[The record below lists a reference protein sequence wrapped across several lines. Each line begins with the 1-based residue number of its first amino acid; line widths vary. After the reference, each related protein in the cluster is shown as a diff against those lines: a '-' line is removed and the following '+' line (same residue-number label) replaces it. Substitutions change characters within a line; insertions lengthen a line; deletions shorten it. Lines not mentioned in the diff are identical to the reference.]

1 MENKIKDS
9 GFVKAGHDEAL
20 EFITKLHVELFSL
33 SNTKKHF
40 YWEFYILKFNM
51 VVSKKDSRF
60 I

>member
-33 SNTKKHF
+33 SITKKAF
-40 YWEFYILKFNM
+40 LLGVLYIE
-51 VVSKKDSRF
+51 